1 MEQIKTINS
10 PQPLTSEHDVSDFKS
25 TSEPLNK
32 WLREKAL
39 KNHEG
44 DTARTYVV
52 TIENKVIGYY
62 CLATSSVAREIA
74 TSKVKRN
81 APDPIPCMLIGRLAV
96 DIDWEGRGIGSG
108 LLRDAIFR
116 TLNVAEI
123 AGIKCILVH
132 AKDEESKHFY
142 IKHRFQESPL
152 KPLTLMMTLKDI
164 RASLLK

>member
-10 PQPLTSEHDVSDFKS
+10 PQPLTSKHNVSDFKS
-25 TSEPLNK
+25 KSEPLNK
-32 WLREKAL
+32 WLKEKAL

-52 TIENKVIGYY
+52 TVENQVIGYY
-62 CLATSSVAREIA
+62 CLAASSVARLTA

-81 APDPIPCMLIGRLAV
+81 APDSIPCMLIGRLAV
-96 DIDWEGRGIGSG
+96 DVEWEGRGIGSG

-123 AGIKCILVH
+123 AGVRCILVH
-132 AKDEESKHFY
+132 AKDEESKNFY
-142 IKHRFQESPL
+142 LKRRFQESPVQ
-152 KPLTLMMTLKDI
+152 PLTLMMTLKDI